1 MTNGSNKCFCV
12 TNNKAFSKRK
22 FVFSGHSGKYRNPFF
37 SSSAPLSIAVFLLCV
52 GCLMTGHAAQTLN
65 AAPQTPAIEKPTI
78 DDLVLIPTGEF
89 IMGDDKVEKSNM
101 AGEFG
106 NVKPWYL
113 DEHPKHKVKLPAYYI
128 EEHEVTNEQYLAY
141 VTAFNISPPDNWL
154 TSGYIL
160 RLRTNALNTLS
171 LDKLQQLAANVF
183 RIDKDT
189 RRMSK
194 EELIKDIKDK
204 LQSMDNLPVT
214 YVTWQ
219 QASNYCRWIGLRL
232 PTEEEW
238 EKAARGPDGQQFPWG
253 NEFKKHMANTGA
265 EQWETGVAP
274 IESYPTDKSPYG
286 IYDLAGNVSEW
297 TADWYKPYPGS
308 DYNSELF
315 GEKFKVARGAGWSG
329 GEGHY
334 ALQLFQRGAYRSNL
348 EPEQKYDDVGF
359 RCAADDSPEIHAR
372 ISHTHK

>member
-1 MTNGSNKCFCV
+1 MIDNKFSGNGFKNSLLIVIVFLQCSV
-12 TNNKAFSKRK
+12 YMAAGMAAQMQTNNTQ
-22 FVFSGHSGKYRNPFF
+22 P
-37 SSSAPLSIAVFLLCV
+37 SAQKLSA
-52 GCLMTGHAAQTLN
+52 
-65 AAPQTPAIEKPTI
+65 EKPSI
-78 DDLVLIPTGEF
+78 DDLVLIPAGEF
-89 IMGDDKVEKSNM
+89 IMGDNKMEKSNK

-128 EEHEVTNEQYLAY
+128 EEHEVTNKQYLAF
-141 VTAFNISPPDNWL
+141 VSASEVSPPDHWL
-154 TSGYIL
+154 TTGYVL
-160 RLRTNALNTLS
+160 RLKIDAMDGLPIE
-171 LDKLQQLAANVF
+171 KLQQLAANVF
-183 RIDKDT
+183 MIDKDT

-204 LQSMDNLPVT
+204 LMSMDNLPVT

-219 QASNYCRWIGLRL
+219 QASDYCSWIGLRL
-232 PTEEEW
+232 PSEEEW
-238 EKAARGPDGQQFPWG
+238 EKAARGSEGQEFPWG
-253 NEFKKHMANTGA
+253 NEYKKHMSNTGS

-286 IYDLAGNVSEW
+286 IFDLAGNVSEW
-297 TADWYKPYPGS
+297 TADWYKAYPGS
-308 DYNSELF
+308 DYNSDAF

-348 EPEQKYDDVGF
+348 QPEQKYDDVGF
-359 RCAADDSPEIHAR
+359 RCAADDSPTIHAR
-372 ISHTHK
+372 LSHDHK